1 MYSLNQPSELKVQLQ
16 PWEFKHQNK
25 YTTVYSQ
32 MSQVREKYNYNRRNF
47 GTNANTLVFEV
58 NYQRTHGKN
67 KIRGYLGENE
77 SRLEYSVN

>member
-1 MYSLNQPSELKVQLQ
+1 
-16 PWEFKHQNK
+16 
-25 YTTVYSQ
+25 